1 MKYAFIKRHAKV
13 WPVVVQCDCLDVSTS
28 GYRQHVARQTTDV
41 PSTAAGKRMS
51 QMALAVH
58 VKALFHEMKGAY
70 GWPRIWRELAARGI
84 RVGKE
89 RVRKLMKD
97 NGLQARGKR
106 RFRVTTDSSHGLP
119 VSPNLLQRQFNV
131 AVPNRVWT
139 GDVTYIWTTEGWVYL
154 AVVIDLHSRQIVG
167 FAMDATMTRQL
178 VIDALRM
185 AWFRR
190 KPPSGLIFHSDRG
203 SQYASG
209 DFQAQLGAFGMKG
222 SMSRKGDCWER
233 AIEGAIGPS
242 PMASAVTETLFGSL
256 KVERLHDMAFTT
268 RRQAKDEVMNWIQFY
283 NSKRLHST
291 LGYLST
297 MDYER
302 KRLGEGEKLAA

>member
-1 MKYAFIKRHAKV
+1 M
-13 WPVVVQCDCLDVSTS
+13 
-28 GYRQHVARQTTDV
+28 
-41 PSTAAGKRMS
+41 
-51 QMALAVH
+51 
-58 VKALFHEMKGAY
+58 
-70 GWPRIWRELAARGI
+70 
-84 RVGKE
+84 
-89 RVRKLMKD
+89 LMKD
-97 NGLQARGKR
+97 NGLRARGKR

-131 AVPNRVWT
+131 ALPNRVWT
-139 GDVTYIWTTEGWVYL
+139 GDVTYIWTAEGWVYL
-154 AVVIDLHSRQIVG
+154 AVVIELHSRQIVG

-209 DFQAQLGAFGMKG
+209 DFQTQLAAFSMQG
-222 SMSRKGDCWER
+222 SMSRKGDCWDN
-233 AIEGAIGPS
+233 
-242 PMASAVTETLFGSL
+242 AVTETLFGSL
-256 KVERLHDMAFTT
+256 KVERLHDMAFAT
-268 RRQAKDEVMNWIQFY
+268 RRAAKDEVMNWIQFY

-291 LGYLST
+291 LGYLSP

-302 KRLGEGEKLAA
+302 KRLGEVEKLAA

>member
-1 MKYAFIKRHAKV
+1 VKYAFIKRHAKV
-13 WPVVVQCDCLDVSTS
+13 WPIMVQCDCLGVSAS
-28 GYRQHVARQTTDV
+28 GYRQHFARQKADDR
-41 PSTAAGKRMS
+41 AAGSGKRLS

-58 VKALFHEMKGAY
+58 VKAVFHEMKGAY
-70 GWPRIWRELAARGI
+70 GWPRIWRELSARGI
-84 RVGKE
+84 RAGKE

-106 RFRVTTDSSHGLP
+106 RFKVTTDSSHGLP
-119 VSPNLLQRQFNV
+119 VSPNLLQRQFDV
-131 AVPNRVWT
+131 ALPNRVWT
-139 GDVTYIWTTEGWVYL
+139 GDVTYIWTAEGWVYL
-154 AVVIDLHSRQIVG
+154 AVVIDLYSRQIVG

-190 KPPSGLIFHSDRG
+190 KPASGLIFHSDRG

-209 DFQAQLGAFGMKG
+209 DFQSQLTAFGMQG
-222 SMSRKGDCWER
+222 SMSRKGDCWDN
-233 AIEGAIGPS
+233 
-242 PMASAVTETLFGSL
+242 AVTETLFGSL
-256 KVERLHDMAFTT
+256 KVERLHDMRFTT
-268 RRQAKDEVMNWIQFY
+268 RRAAKDEVMNWILFY

-291 LGYLST
+291 LGYISP

-302 KRLGEGEKLAA
+302 KRLGGKEQIAA